1 MNRKPVFL
9 LCAAVAVGI
18 AAFYA
23 SNSAGVKQ
31 DIDSQASPQGG
42 AIVVV
47 NVPDETSATAKMGKK
62 AFGAKC
68 ASCHANNAEVQDG
81 IAPPLI
87 HKIYEPSHHGDEAF
101 HRAAKL
107 GVRSHHWPFGDMPSV
122 QGLTRADV
130 SAVVAYIREVQQE
143 NGIN

>member
-1 MNRKPVFL
+1 MNRNSL
-9 LCAAVAVGI
+9 ILIGAAVGVGI

-23 SNSAGVKQ
+23 SNSAKIGQDTDVSPSVKG
-31 DIDSQASPQGG
+31 A

-47 NVPDETSATAKMGKK
+47 KLPDELSATAVLGKRV
-62 AFGAKC
+62 FDAKC
-68 ASCHANNAEVQDG
+68 ASCHGENAEGQDG

-101 HRAAKL
+101 QRAAQL
-107 GVRSHHWPFGDMPSV
+107 GVRSHHWRFGDMPPV

-130 SAVVAYIREVQQE
+130 GAVVAYIREVQQE

>member
-1 MNRKPVFL
+1 MNRNSLFL
-9 LCAAVAVGI
+9 LCAVIAVGI

-31 DIDSQASPQGG
+31 DIDASASPQGA

-47 NVPDETSATAKMGKK
+47 NVPDVLSATAKMGKQ
-62 AFGAKC
+62 AYDAKC
-68 ASCHANNAEVQDG
+68 ASCHGNNAEGQDG

-101 HRAAKL
+101 QRAAKL
-107 GVRSHHWPFGDMPSV
+107 GVRSHHWPFGDMPPV
-122 QGLTRADV
+122 EGLTRADV
-130 SAVVAYIREVQQE
+130 GAVVAYIREVQRE